1 MKYTF
6 SLLFSLILFLCG
18 CVSKKY
24 VDYAIIENNGI
35 TVSVSRKGD
44 IVIVDKLTNTK
55 FEYEKSLYN
64 ISNIFKDDDEISF
77 VVNAEI
83 PLKAKVKLVSDKSF
97 ELCIDGKGKMSKP
110 INFPSA
116 WETSNGDRI
125 IYPIGNGYAF
135 PVEKELPFLNKRVP
149 AVRGWA
155 NSMGLIAIE
164 RKNCFLVCGF
174 EKPFDMFILNKRK
187 MGLNS
192 VAISIDSQMG
202 EFGYA
207 RVFRFFIDNKLSKVM
222 AQYRDWR
229 ASMGYVKT
237 LEEKSKVV
245 PEIAKLRGAANV
257 WMWCENSIS
266 KLYGRPDNPNAPK
279 REPRKIAD
287 EMKSLGMDCIL
298 WNNFEGESAEDC
310 EYIKSLGFLVGKYD
324 VYRDVLPADIAHKI
338 IPYRVKRSVNTKY
351 WPDIVRIDKN
361 GERVK
366 AWQVHGLDGKMYHQ
380 HAVCEIPALWLTK
393 KNVSADLQNVKYTSR
408 LIDVQ
413 AGTDLRECYSKEHP
427 ATRTESA
434 KYINMQHEY
443 LSSIGLV
450 KGVEVGHE
458 IFASTYD
465 YAEGLTSPAYFR
477 IKQAGRRMTDV
488 IPLSEMPEKTFE
500 YMLNPE
506 YRIPLWELVYHDC
519 VVNYWYWGSSSS
531 QCPELMHKL
540 DAFCG
545 LYGYPPIYSV
555 DVAHWNVLKNEIAKS
570 YKRCAPIAKKV
581 GFSRMIDFDYL
592 TKDKKIQKTT
602 FANGKSVIA
611 NFSDKDYKLPNGKI
625 LKSWTANLCE

>member
-1 MKYTF
+1 MKHILF
-6 SLLFSLILFLCG
+6 LLFSSVVVFADSC
-18 CVSKKY
+18 KNFENTT
-24 VDYAIIENNGI
+24 IIENNGVAVA
-35 TVSVSRKGD
+35 VSLNGEIS
-44 IVIVDKLTNTK
+44 IVDKLSNTI
-55 FEYEKSLYN
+55 FEHEKSAYKIFN
-64 ISNIFKDDDEISF
+64 ITKTNNEISF
-77 VVNAEI
+77 DVQAEI
-83 PLKAKVKLVSDKSF
+83 PLKANIKLISDKSV
-97 ELCIDGKGKMSKP
+97 ELSVDAKGKISKP

-116 WETSNGDRI
+116 WKTQQGDI
-125 IYPIGNGYAF
+125 LIYPIGNGYAF

-155 NSMGLIAIE
+155 NSMGLIAME
-164 RKNCFLVCGF
+164 RKSCFLVCGF

-187 MGLNS
+187 NGLNT
-192 VAISIDSQMG
+192 VAPSIDSQMG
-202 EFGYA
+202 EFGYK
-207 RVFRFFIDNKLSKVM
+207 RVFRYFIDNKLSRVM
-222 AQYRDWR
+222 GQYRNWR
-229 ASMGYVKT
+229 ASMGYIKT

-257 WMWCENSIS
+257 WMWCENSIA

-279 REPRKIAD
+279 REARKIAD
-287 EMKSLGMDCIL
+287 EMKSLGMTRVL
-298 WNNFEGESAEDC
+298 WNNFEGETAEDC

-324 VYRDVLPADIAHKI
+324 IYRDVLPADIAHKI

-393 KNVSADLQNVKYTSR
+393 KNVSADLQKVKYTSR

-413 AGTDLRECYSKEHP
+413 AGTDLRECYSKEHL

-465 YAEGLTSPAYFR
+465 FAEGLTSPAYFR

-488 IPLSEMPEKTFE
+488 VPLSEMPEKTFE
-500 YMLNPE
+500 YMLNPQ

-519 VVNYWYWGSSSS
+519 VVNYWYWGSSTS
-531 QCPELMHKL
+531 QCPELMHKF

-555 DVAHWNVLKNEIAKS
+555 DVAHWNILKDKIAQS
-570 YKRCAPIAKKV
+570 YKRCVVIAEQV
-581 GFSRMIDFDYL
+581 GFSQMIDFDYL
-592 TKDKKIQKTT
+592 SADKKIQKTT
-602 FANGKSVIA
+602 FSNGKSVIA
-611 NFSDKDYKLPNGKI
+611 NFSDKAFTLPNGDVIQPWSAK
-625 LKSWTANLCE
+625 LQ

>member
-1 MKYTF
+1 MKYLFYILLCF
-6 SLLFSLILFLCG
+6 SSAFASNEFIDFA
-18 CVSKKY
+18 K
-24 VDYAIIENNGI
+24 IENSGI
-35 TVSVSRKGD
+35 VISVSTKEGL
-44 IVIVDKLTNTK
+44 VFFDKLSNTK
-55 FEYEKSLYN
+55 FEHEKLSYK
-64 ISNIFKDDDEISF
+64 ISNISKTKNEICF
-77 VVNAEI
+77 DIKTEI
-83 PLKAKVKLVSDKSF
+83 LLKAKLTLVSDKSF
-97 ELCIDGKGKMSKP
+97 ELYVDGKGKMSTP

-116 WETSNGDRI
+116 WKTQQGDI
-125 IYPIGNGYAF
+125 LIYPIGNGYAF

-149 AVRGWA
+149 AVCGWA

-164 RKNCFLVCGF
+164 RKKCFLVCGF

-187 MGLNS
+187 NGLNS

-207 RVFRFFIDNKLSKVM
+207 RVFRFFIDDKLSKVM
-222 AQYRDWR
+222 TQYRDWR
-229 ASMGYVKT
+229 ASMGYIKT

-257 WMWCENSIS
+257 WMWCENRIS
-266 KLYGRPDNPNAPK
+266 KLYGRADNPNAPK
-279 REPRKIAD
+279 REARKIAD
-287 EMKSLGMDCIL
+287 EMKTLGMTRVL
-298 WNNFEGESAEDC
+298 WNNFEGETSEDC

-324 VYRDVLPADIAHKI
+324 IYRDVLPADIAHKI
-338 IPYRVKRSVNTKY
+338 IPFRVQRSVNTKY
-351 WPDIVRIDKN
+351 WPNIVRIDKN

-393 KNVSADLQNVKYTSR
+393 KNVSADLQKVKYTSR

-413 AGTDLRECYSKEHP
+413 AGTGLRECYSKEHP

-519 VVNYWYWGSSSS
+519 VVNYWYWGSSSC

-570 YKRCAPIAKKV
+570 YKRCAQIAKNV

-625 LKSWTANLCE
+625 LKSWTANLFE